1 MGFRFLFNLTSLVFF
16 VTLLLFNLIL
26 LNPKTEIVSAAPKV
40 IPDTYGF
47 QGHYYTNAQT
57 KTYNIGFSSNAD
69 AIGINDKFGVKKIY
83 PTAQGGREWFV
94 NMSDP
99 LKDSNFKTSSNVER
113 QSDGSWRI
121 SAQELPG
128 NRKGHVR
135 VEVGTTPYLQAEWK
149 NVEIT
154 GYARI
159 VETTG
164 HYSTKSSDLENLL
177 QWYARG
183 GEHSTR
189 VPCEG
194 TSIKGRIAM
203 NGDTS
208 WIKEIWHT
216 GGYTDEKSKVRVAS
230 PLVSRNDTDGRYF
243 DGEWFGFK
251 VVIFNTLGGSSV
263 KMEMYLDENAD
274 NKWIRVNS
282 LLDSGN
288 WYSDSS
294 GFYDKDCGKPRNYV
308 VTNSGPIV
316 GFRSDY
322 LVWDFKNL
330 SIREIQSPE

>member
-1 MGFRFLFNLTSLVFF
+1 LISLAFCL
-16 VTLLLFNLIL
+16 TLLQPGSMPFDFHTEVFGAHPKMIL
-26 LNPKTEIVSAAPKV
+26 RIYDINSEY
-40 IPDTYGF
+40 YG
-47 QGHYYTNAQT
+47 NAQAQ
-57 KTYNIGFSSNAD
+57 IGQVGPSINSD
-69 AIGINDKFGVKKIY
+69 AVGLNDKFDVKQIY
-83 PTAQGGREWFV
+83 PTEHGGREWYV

-99 LKDSNFKTSSNVER
+99 LKDRNFKSSSNVER
-113 QSDGSWRI
+113 QRDGSWRI
-121 SAQELPG
+121 SAEELPG

-135 VEVGTTPYLQAEWK
+135 IEVDTIPYQQQQWK

-159 VETTG
+159 AETTG
-164 HYSTKSSDLENLL
+164 HYSTKSSDLENNL

-183 GEHSTR
+183 GEHSAE

-194 TSIKGRIAM
+194 TSIKGRISV

-216 GGYTDEKSKVRVAS
+216 GGYTDEKSKVRVTA
-230 PLVSRNDTDGRYF
+230 PLAGKNNTEGRYY

-251 VVIFNTLGGSSV
+251 VVIFNTRDDKSV
-263 KMEMYLDENAD
+263 KMEMYLDEKAD
-274 NKWIRVNS
+274 NRWIKVNS
-282 LLDSGN
+282 LMDNGN

-294 GFYDKDCGKPRNYV
+294 DFNEVDCGKPRNYV

-322 LVWDFKNL
+322 IVWDFKNL
-330 SIREIQSPE
+330 SVREIQPPE